1 MKIDTTC
8 SSRWTSA
15 RAQSNRSERS
25 TRLYDRCALA
35 REKMSDRTRLLGA
48 YRIVSQSASTHT
60 WARALTRTS
69 RIISSKTLEQPRT
82 PFFYS
87 AVARARRSAGLA
99 TRSRSRRKR
108 MARCSKGTARPSLM
122 TDRHLYRLLNR
133 RSRLPHPIARSSE
146 RTNAHPR
153 LRLLC
158 IGRKKMVSQTT
169 RWQASGTRANFSR
182 IGRTGHHG
190 RFHPV
195 NRRRRKVH
203 HACTLEAF
211 DTLRS
216 TSRLRGN
223 RSSDIWTY
231 T

>member
-1 MKIDTTC
+1 
-8 SSRWTSA
+8 
-15 RAQSNRSERS
+15 
-25 TRLYDRCALA
+25 
-35 REKMSDRTRLLGA
+35 MSDRTRLLGA
-48 YRIVSQSASTHT
+48 CRTVSQSASTHT
-60 WARALTRTS
+60 LAQTLTRKNRT
-69 RIISSKTLEQPRT
+69 ISSKTLEQPRT

-87 AVARARRSAGLA
+87 AVARAKRSAGLA

-122 TDRHLYRLLNR
+122 THRNPYRLPDR
-133 RSRLPHPIARSSE
+133 RSRLPHPRARSSD

-158 IGRKKMVSQTT
+158 IGRRKMVSQTT
-169 RWQASGTRANFSR
+169 RRRASGARANFSR
-182 IGRTGHHG
+182 TGRTGHHG

-195 NRRRRKVH
+195 HRRRRKVRR
-203 HACTLEAF
+203 ACAMEAA

-216 TSRLRGN
+216 TSLLRGN
-223 RSSDIWTY
+223 HSSDIWTY